1 MKLVITESIFKQLV
15 ESLID
20 EARPSIH
27 FNDRQLGRFVNRQFL
42 EVGYDAGG
50 QDYKVV
56 GIVPKDSVLN
66 VDYIKFTDKF
76 KEYDLPEGQDFGI
89 KIENLRIPVKEIEI
103 SKTYIEYFKNNVI
116 DSDEIEKDIR
126 TEMKRQ
132 LSKDLRIPFDKIK
145 LNDETVNKRLN
156 SVIKKEIYNFLYSK
170 VNRRELLIVD
180 NVSNSNGNQTYLVIR
195 NDVMVT
201 IFLGIA
207 NSFRNPKEKLRV
219 DHYFENFEAFENY
232 YKTEIENKD

>member
-20 EARPSIH
+20 EARPSEH
-27 FNDRQLGRFVNRQFL
+27 FDERQLGRFVDREFL
-42 EVGYDAGG
+42 EVGYDEGG
-50 QDYKVV
+50 FNYIEV

-66 VDYIKFTDKF
+66 VDYSKFTDKF
-76 KEYDLPEGQDFGI
+76 KSYDLPQGQDFGI
-89 KIENLRIPVKEIEI
+89 KIENLRIPVREIEI
-103 SKTYIEYFKNNVI
+103 SKKYIEYFKDNMI

-126 TEMKRQ
+126 MEMKRQ

-156 SVIKKEIYNFLYSK
+156 SVIKKEIYDFLYSK

-180 NVSNSNGNQTYLVIR
+180 KVSKSYGNQTYLVIR

-232 YKTEIENKD
+232 TKLK